1 MLGGIEQGVPK
12 LGSRCGL
19 AHIQRIFITRLIAGL
34 IAETTPDVRYG
45 MFLLWDTRDH
55 LLIQSFTQRLLRL

>member
-1 MLGGIEQGVPK
+1 M
-12 LGSRCGL
+12 